1 MMSITG
7 PAISAHSADDYE
19 GGQAVLSLTIELAR
33 RYIALMKWRNQLLA
47 LLCLAVFAGLGVLY
61 FQHWVVQK
69 PFGIILIVGE
79 GLAPARVAVTRV
91 YVGGSDA
98 HLALDGMPNVALVT
112 NHSRDFAVSDQAAAA
127 SALATGVKVSNRSL
141 AVDSAGKPLT
151 NIIELARVRGRATGL
166 VTNGSLTN
174 ATCAAFYAHAGNA
187 NDSDQV
193 ARQLVEGGKIDLCLG
208 MSAAEFLPQAKQGQR
223 SDNRDLLLELRQ
235 NGVEVVRTRA
245 ELESIPVWRLP
256 KLFGAFTEGDNGNN
270 QAAWNDEPALS
281 DMVRRAIELLQNNQ
295 RGYLL
300 VIDAASM
307 RKAAET
313 NNAEKTLAETAELD
327 RTLLTAQ
334 RYAGPKSTI
343 IVCGDTAIGGLHANG
358 FPFRKDSGIALL
370 GLNPSGEPWMTWA
383 TGPKGVQSY
392 GAAKSPEKATDGDA
406 RKEQTEPA
414 AFYTK
419 SALETVED
427 VVSFGSGPGTEGL
440 HGTIDNT
447 QVFKIIRDE
456 L

>member
-1 MMSITG
+1 MKSDKRF
-7 PAISAHSADDYE
+7 PAVA
-19 GGQAVLSLTIELAR
+19 GLTIELAR

-69 PFGIILIVGE
+69 PFGIILVIGE
-79 GLAPARVAVTRV
+79 GLAPERIALTRV
-91 YVGGSDA
+91 YLGGSDA
-98 HLALDGMPNVALVT
+98 RLALDGMPHVALVT

-127 SALATGVKVSNRSL
+127 SALATGVKVNNRSL
-141 AVDSAGKPLT
+141 SVDPTGKPLAS
-151 NIIELARVRGRATGL
+151 ILELAHSRGRATGL

-174 ATCAAFYAHAGNA
+174 ATCAAFYAHAPNA
-187 NDSDQV
+187 NDIDQV
-193 ARQLVEGGKIDLCLG
+193 ASQLVEGGKIDLCLG

-223 SDNRDLLLELRQ
+223 QDNHDLLLELRQ
-235 NGVEVVRTRA
+235 NGFDVVRTRA
-245 ELESIPVWRLP
+245 ELESIPVWRRP
-256 KLFGAFTEGDNGNN
+256 KLFGTFGDGDNSSN
-270 QAAWNDEPALS
+270 QGAWNDEPALS
-281 DMVRRAIELLQNNQ
+281 DMVRRSIELLQYNQ

-300 VIDAASM
+300 IVDAARM
-307 RKAAET
+307 RKAAEM
-313 NNAEKTLAETAELD
+313 NNAEKTLTETAELD
-327 RTLLTAQ
+327 RTLSTVQ
-334 RYAGPKSTI
+334 RYAGSNSTI

-383 TGPKGVQSY
+383 AGPKGVQSY
-392 GAAKSPEKATDGDA
+392 GAAKSPEKETSGDT

-414 AFYTK
+414 AFYTR

-427 VVSFGSGPGTEGL
+427 VVSFGSGPGTEAL

-447 QVFKIIRDE
+447 QIFKIIRDE

>member
-1 MMSITG
+1 MKSDKRF
-7 PAISAHSADDYE
+7 PAVA
-19 GGQAVLSLTIELAR
+19 GLTIELAR

-69 PFGIILIVGE
+69 PFGIILVIGE
-79 GLAPARVAVTRV
+79 GLAPERIALTRV
-91 YVGGSDA
+91 YLGGSDA
-98 HLALDGMPNVALVT
+98 RLALDGMPHVALVT

-127 SALATGVKVSNRSL
+127 SALATGVKVNNRSL
-141 AVDSAGKPLT
+141 SVDPTGKPLAS
-151 NIIELARVRGRATGL
+151 ILELAHSRGRATGL

-174 ATCAAFYAHAGNA
+174 ATCAAFFAHATNA
-187 NDSDQV
+187 NDIDQV
-193 ARQLVEGGKIDLCLG
+193 ASQLVEGGKIDLCLG

-223 SDNRDLLLELRQ
+223 QDNRDLLLGLRQ
-235 NGVEVVRTRA
+235 NGFDVVRTRA
-245 ELESIPVWRLP
+245 ELESIPVWRRP
-256 KLFGAFTEGDNGNN
+256 KLFGAFGDGDNGSN
-270 QAAWNDEPALS
+270 QGAWNDEPALS
-281 DMVRRAIELLQNNQ
+281 DMVRRSIELLQYNQ

-300 VIDAASM
+300 VVDAARM
-307 RKAAET
+307 RKAAEM
-313 NNAEKTLAETAELD
+313 NNAEKTLTETAELD
-327 RTLLTAQ
+327 RTVSTAQ
-334 RYAGPKSTI
+334 RYAGPNSTI

-383 TGPKGVQSY
+383 AGPKGVQSY
-392 GAAKSPEKATDGDA
+392 GAAKSPEKETSGDT

-414 AFYTK
+414 AFYTR

-427 VVSFGSGPGTEGL
+427 VVSFGSGPGTEAL

-447 QVFKIIRDE
+447 QIFKIIRDE

>member
-1 MMSITG
+1 MKSDKRF
-7 PAISAHSADDYE
+7 PAVA
-19 GGQAVLSLTIELAR
+19 GLTIELAR

-69 PFGIILIVGE
+69 PFGIILVIGE
-79 GLAPARVAVTRV
+79 GLAPERIALTRV
-91 YVGGSDA
+91 YLGGSDA
-98 HLALDGMPNVALVT
+98 RLALDGMPHVALVT

-127 SALATGVKVSNRSL
+127 SALATGVKVNNRSL
-141 AVDSAGKPLT
+141 SVDPTGKPLAS
-151 NIIELARVRGRATGL
+151 ILELAHSRGRATGL

-174 ATCAAFYAHAGNA
+174 ATCAAFFAHATNA
-187 NDSDQV
+187 NDIDQV
-193 ARQLVEGGKIDLCLG
+193 ASQLVEGGKIDLCLG

-223 SDNRDLLLELRQ
+223 QDNRDLLLGLRQ
-235 NGVEVVRTRA
+235 NGFDVVRTRA
-245 ELESIPVWRLP
+245 ELESIPVWRRP
-256 KLFGAFTEGDNGNN
+256 KLFGAFGDGDNGSN
-270 QAAWNDEPALS
+270 QGAWNDEPALS
-281 DMVRRAIELLQNNQ
+281 DMVRRSIELLQYNQ

-300 VIDAASM
+300 VVDAARM
-307 RKAAET
+307 RKAAEM
-313 NNAEKTLAETAELD
+313 NNAEKTLTETAELD
-327 RTLLTAQ
+327 RTVSTAQ
-334 RYAGPKSTI
+334 RYAGPNSTV

-383 TGPKGVQSY
+383 AGPKGVQSY
-392 GAAKSPEKATDGDA
+392 GAAKSPEKETSGDT

-414 AFYTK
+414 AFYTR

-427 VVSFGSGPGTEGL
+427 VVSFGSGPGTEAL

-447 QVFKIIRDE
+447 QIFKIIRDE

>member
-1 MMSITG
+1 
-7 PAISAHSADDYE
+7 
-19 GGQAVLSLTIELAR
+19 
-33 RYIALMKWRNQLLA
+33 MKWRNQLLA

-69 PFGIILIVGE
+69 PFGIILIIGE
-79 GLAPARVAVTRV
+79 GLAPERIALTRV

-98 HLALDGMPNVALVT
+98 RLALDGMPNVALVT

-127 SALATGVKVSNRSL
+127 TALATGVKVNNRSL
-141 AVDSAGKPLT
+141 SVDPSGKPLAS
-151 NIIELARVRGRATGL
+151 ILELAHSRGRATGL
-166 VTNGSLTN
+166 VTNGSPTN
-174 ATCAAFYAHAGNA
+174 GTCAAFYAHTTNA
-187 NDSDQV
+187 NDIDQV
-193 ARQLVEGGKIDLCLG
+193 ARQLVEGGRIDLCLG
-208 MSAAEFLPQAKQGQR
+208 MSATEFLPQAKQGQR
-223 SDNRDLLLELRQ
+223 QDDRDLLLELRQ
-235 NGVEVVRTRA
+235 NGFDVVRTRA
-245 ELESIPVWRLP
+245 ELESIPIWRRP
-256 KLFGAFTEGDNGNN
+256 KLFGAFGNGDDSVDQG
-270 QAAWNDEPALS
+270 AWNDEPALS
-281 DMVRRAIELLQNNQ
+281 DMVRRAIELLQYNQ

-300 VIDAASM
+300 IVDAARM

-313 NNAEKTLAETAELD
+313 NNAEKTLTETAELD
-327 RTLLTAQ
+327 RALSTAQ
-334 RYAGPKSTI
+334 RYAGPRSTI

-392 GAAKSPEKATDGDA
+392 GAGKSPEKETSGNAESKT
-406 RKEQTEPA
+406 RKQETEPA

-427 VVSFGSGPGTEGL
+427 VVSFGTGPGAEAL